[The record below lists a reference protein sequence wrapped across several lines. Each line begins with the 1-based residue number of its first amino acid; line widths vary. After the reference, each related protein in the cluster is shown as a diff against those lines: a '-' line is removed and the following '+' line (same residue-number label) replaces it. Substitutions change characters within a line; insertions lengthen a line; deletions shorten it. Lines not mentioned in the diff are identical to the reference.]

1 MAAHS
6 EYCLMRSGRFDGDQ
20 AQVGYFFLLG
30 VALDQLDPSLFA
42 KARAGK
48 GRDNSQ
54 KQREIAALEAQIY
67 HLTELLGV
75 SCSVLARKRK
85 CNCDRFIISFTSQEW
100 REF

>member
-1 MAAHS
+1 METRHK
-6 EYCLMRSGRFDGDQ
+6 L
-20 AQVGYFFLLG
+20 VIFFLLG
-30 VALDQLDPSLFA
+30 VPLDQLDPSLFA

-75 SCSVLARKRK
+75 SCSILARKRK
-85 CNCDRFIISFTSQEW
+85 CCDRLIISFTSQES
-100 REF
+100 RDF